1 MSDEVYREIKIQDDG
16 NVRIVQIKR
25 ENPLNPLTIDVLHEV
40 EQAIRESGKVVVL
53 RGSDRAFSAGADIN
67 NFLTMD
73 DRAAYHFS
81 DLGQNVMNSIAT
93 YEKPVIAA
101 VHGYALGGG
110 FELALACDFRIS
122 DVNTKYG
129 FPEVGLGIMPGFGGT
144 QRIIDLAGPSY
155 GKYLALTGRV
165 IDEKEALSHGIVNM
179 VSENYLEEAIKVAR
193 DLAEKPAVSVRY
205 IKEVMTY
212 TRREGYEM
220 EKEKFALTFRTK
232 DAKEGLTAFKEKRKP
247 VFKGE

>member
-1 MSDEVYREIKIQDDG
+1 MVEEKYKEMVVKDEDG
-16 NVRIVQIKR
+16 VRIIQIKR
-25 ENPLNPLTIDVLHEV
+25 DNPLNPLTIDLLQEIEHAV
-40 EQAIRESGKVVVL
+40 RESGRVVVI

-67 NFLTMD
+67 NFLSMD
-73 DRAAYHFS
+73 DRAAFHFS

-144 QRIIDLAGPSY
+144 QRIMELAGPSY

-165 IDEKEALSHGIVNM
+165 IDEKEALDHGIVNM
-179 VSENYLEEAIKVAR
+179 VSEKYLDEAMNLAR
-193 DLAEKPAVSVRY
+193 ELAEKPAVSVRY
-205 IKEVMTY
+205 IKEVMTGIN
-212 TRREGYEM
+212 REGYEL
-220 EKEKFALTFRTK
+220 EKERFALTFRTK
-232 DAKEGLTAFKEKRKP
+232 DAREGLTAFKEKRKP
-247 VFKGE
+247 KFTGE

>member
-1 MSDEVYREIKIQDDG
+1 MTEEKYREIVVKDEDG
-16 NVRIVQIKR
+16 VRVIEIRR
-25 ENPLNPLTIDVLHEV
+25 ENPLNPLTIDLLQEIDHAV
-40 EQAIRESGKVVVL
+40 RGSGKVIVL

-73 DRAAYHFS
+73 DRAAFRFS

-101 VHGYALGGG
+101 IHGYALGGG
-110 FELALACDFRIS
+110 FELALACDFRMS

-144 QRIIDLAGPSY
+144 QRIMELAGPSY
-155 GKYLALTGRV
+155 GKYLAMTGKI
-165 IDEKEALSHGIVNM
+165 IDEKEALAHGIVNM
-179 VSENYLEEAIKVAR
+179 VSENYIDEAMKLAR
-193 DLAEKPAVSVRY
+193 ELAEKPAVSIRY
-205 IKEVMTY
+205 IKEVMTSIG
-212 TRREGYEM
+212 REGYEL

-247 VFKGE
+247 KFTGE

>member
-1 MSDEVYREIKIQDDG
+1 MSDEVYREIKIQDEG

-25 ENPLNPLTIDVLHEV
+25 ENPLNPLTIDVLDEV
-40 EQAIRESGKVVVL
+40 EKAIRESGKVVVL

-179 VSENYLEEAIKVAR
+179 VSENYLDEAIKLAR

>member
-122 DVNTKYG
+122 DINTKYG

-179 VSENYLEEAIKVAR
+179 VSENYLEEAIKLAR

>member
-179 VSENYLEEAIKVAR
+179 VSENYLEEAIKLAR